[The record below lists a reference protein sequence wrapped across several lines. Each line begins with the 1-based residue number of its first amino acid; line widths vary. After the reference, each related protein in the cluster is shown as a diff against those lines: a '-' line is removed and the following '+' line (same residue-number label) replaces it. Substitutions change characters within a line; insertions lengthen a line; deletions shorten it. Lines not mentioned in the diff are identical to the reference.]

1 MVRSFGSNNY
11 CCCLLFLLFYGV
23 KQKDSNKSSKPKEAQ
38 SWFSKGKQLY
48 PFGISW
54 FDPSDPTIISDKN
67 VEKGFREIMVFQ
79 GKTIISQRDIMVR
92 SFGSN
97 NCSIRRI
104 QPWSDNQLLLF
115 FPFFCYNKKYK
126 QKYFVSIFVSK
137 IYFLKRYKLY
147 RIITKSTNKIL

>member
-1 MVRSFGSNNY
+1 MVFQGKTIISLWDIMVRSFGSNN
-11 CCCLLFLLFYGV
+11 CWIRRI
-23 KQKDSNKSSKPKEAQ
+23 QP
-38 SWFSKGKQLY
+38 
-48 PFGISW
+48 W

-67 VEKGFREIMVFQ
+67 VEKGF
-79 GKTIISQRDIMVR
+79 RDIMVR